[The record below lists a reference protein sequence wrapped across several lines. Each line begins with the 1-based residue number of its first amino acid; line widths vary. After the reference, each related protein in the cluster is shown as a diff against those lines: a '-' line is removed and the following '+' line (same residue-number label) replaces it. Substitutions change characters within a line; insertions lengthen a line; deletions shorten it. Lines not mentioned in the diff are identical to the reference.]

1 MKSNDQI
8 LILSVTGNLHPNSDI
23 DYICVSRSDDGRGI
37 KQIRTLYK
45 SIALR
50 QHLLQNNNRGSLIQ
64 YIVNSEEQGIIRF
77 GKELLDLQYIN
88 NNINKQPRLIS
99 KTFTKFNNLQRKRN
113 CANKKMHGYFYKK
126 LINNNEIDQK
136 LSCLRT
142 KNCSMTS
149 HFEGYLAAIRD
160 QEIPTKFL
168 KHQRQIDAGITPSGN
183 NKCRLCRSN
192 VEAVNHIISS
202 CNQISARY
210 YLPRHDVIASTVL
223 KMIIKKNHQERNLKL
238 LKEPE
243 YLIKVDNH
251 EYWWNMSIKTAK
263 KSLITNQICLYGI
276 LIKRYVRLQSLVV
289 LVMLI

>member
-1 MKSNDQI
+1 M
-8 LILSVTGNLHPNSDI
+8 
-23 DYICVSRSDDGRGI
+23 
-37 KQIRTLYK
+37 
-45 SIALR
+45 
-50 QHLLQNNNRGSLIQ
+50 IQ
-64 YIVNSEEQGIIRF
+64 YIVNSEEQGIIRL

-168 KHQRQIDAGITPSGN
+168 KHKRKIDAGIVPSVN
-183 NKCRLCRSN
+183 NKCRLC
-192 VEAVNHIISS
+192 
-202 CNQISARY
+202 
-210 YLPRHDVIASTVL
+210 
-223 KMIIKKNHQERNLKL
+223 K
-238 LKEPE
+238 
-243 YLIKVDNH
+243 
-251 EYWWNMSIKTAK
+251 
-263 KSLITNQICLYGI
+263 
-276 LIKRYVRLQSLVV
+276 
-289 LVMLI
+289 